1 MIHHYAG
8 MVTYDVDGF
17 VERNKDVLFDDLI
30 ELMQSSTNKFT
41 KDSSALTNVI
51 CAFYSTNTVVH
62 CTHYTNFLVGFLN
75 RR

>member
-1 MIHHYAG
+1 MPLLDFPARFVIHHYAG

-41 KDSSALTNVI
+41 KDSSGMTNVI
-51 CAFYSTNTVVH
+51 RAS
-62 CTHYTNFLVGFLN
+62 
-75 RR
+75 

>member
-1 MIHHYAG
+1 

-41 KDSSALTNVI
+41 KDSSAMTNVI
-51 CAFYSTNTVVH
+51 RAS
-62 CTHYTNFLVGFLN
+62 
-75 RR
+75 